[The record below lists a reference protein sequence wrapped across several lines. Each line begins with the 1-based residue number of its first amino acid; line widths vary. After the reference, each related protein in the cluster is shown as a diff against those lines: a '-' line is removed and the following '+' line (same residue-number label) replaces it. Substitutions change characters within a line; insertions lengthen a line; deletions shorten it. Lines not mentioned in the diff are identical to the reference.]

1 MPRREHRA
9 YNLAVSELVFNAFV
23 TLLVVVDPLGLAP
36 LFVGLT
42 RGRSAGYKRDAAI
55 RGTMLGAAILFLFA
69 FVGQTLLGALGIGFP
84 AFGIAGGA
92 LLFLLSLDMIFGR
105 PSGVRRTTE
114 EGEETA
120 EGAADD
126 VSVFPLAVPL
136 IAGPGSL
143 TTVLLYT
150 GGGGPAEVAVFLGVL
165 FVVLLMTLASLLL
178 APRVMKVFGETGT
191 NVLARVLG
199 VLLAALAVQF
209 VLDGIKQSFAL

>member
-1 MPRREHRA
+1 M
-9 YNLAVSELVFNAFV
+9 SELIFNAFV

-42 RGRSAGYKRDAAI
+42 RGRSAAYMRDAAI
-55 RGTMLGAAILFLFA
+55 RGTILGAAILFLFA

-84 AFGIAGGA
+84 AFRIAGGA

-105 PSGVRRTTE
+105 PSGVRRTAE
-114 EGEETA
+114 EGEEAA
-120 EGAADD
+120 ERGEDD
-126 VSVFPLAVPL
+126 IAVFPLAVPL

-150 GGGGPAEVAVFLGVL
+150 GGGGTVEVAAFLGVL
-165 FVVLLMTLASLLL
+165 LVILLMTLTSLLL
-178 APRVMKVFGETGT
+178 APRVMKAFGETGT

-209 VLDGIKQSFAL
+209 VLDGIKQSFDL